1 MIFHNYIMAAT
12 KTETMHSKK
21 LSGNRPEI
29 STQQYLDI
37 AEIRD
42 GTVIL
47 KDGTLRAIIMVS
59 SVNFALKSED
69 EQNATVQSYVSFL
82 NSLDFP
88 IQVVIQS
95 RKLNIDAY
103 LDRLHEQEKTQTNE
117 LLRNQIGDYRQF
129 VRELI
134 ELGQI
139 MSKRF
144 FVAVP
149 YFPGSSQVK
158 SYWTRLQE
166 VVSPARSV
174 RAKEEQ
180 FADRKRQL
188 DLRVGLVAGGLQGMG
203 LNINQLDTQGL
214 VELYYTVYN
223 PDIFLT
229 EKMNKLEDLH
239 VEQK

>member
-1 MIFHNYIMAAT
+1 MASPP
-12 KTETMHSKK
+12 KIETMQSKK
-21 LSGNRPEI
+21 LAGNRVQV
-29 STQQYLDI
+29 STQQYVDI

-47 KDGTLRAIIMVS
+47 KDGTLRAVIMVS

-69 EQNATVQSYVSFL
+69 EQNATVQAYVSFL

-95 RKLNIDAY
+95 RKLNIDNY
-103 LDRLHEQEKTQTNE
+103 LDRLKEAEKTQTSE

-129 VRELI
+129 IRELI
-134 ELGQI
+134 DLGQI

-144 FVAVP
+144 FVVVP
-149 YFPGSSQVK
+149 FFPGASQVK
-158 SYWTRLQE
+158 TYWQRLQE
-166 VVSPARSV
+166 VVSPTKAV
-174 RAKEEQ
+174 HAKEQQ
-180 FADRKRQL
+180 FFERKRQL
-188 DLRVGLVAGGLQGMG
+188 DLRMSIVMGGLQGMG

-214 VELYYTVYN
+214 VEMYYTVYN

-229 EKMNKLEDLH
+229 EKMGKLEDIQ

>member
-1 MIFHNYIMAAT
+1 MAD
-12 KTETMHSKK
+12 KVETMHSPQLAGHKP
-21 LSGNRPEI
+21 NA

-42 GTVIL
+42 NVVIL
-47 KDGTLRAIIMVS
+47 KDGTLRSVILVS
-59 SVNFALKSED
+59 SINFALKSED
-69 EQNATVQSYVSFL
+69 EQTALISSYVSFL

-103 LDRLHEQEKTQTNE
+103 LERLREAEKIQRNE

-129 VRELI
+129 VKELI

-144 FVAVP
+144 FVVVP
-149 YFPGSSQVK
+149 FSPLSNKAKSFWQRMGEVISPGK
-158 SYWTRLQE
+158 
-166 VVSPARSV
+166 AV
-174 RAKEEQ
+174 RAKEAQ
-180 FADRKRQL
+180 FQDRKKAL
-188 DLRVGLVAGGLQGMG
+188 ELRLSLVLGGLQGMG
-203 LNINQLDTQGL
+203 LQVTQLDTQGL

-229 EKMNKLEDLH
+229 EKLVAMDQLQ
-239 VEQK
+239 VEAS

>member
-1 MIFHNYIMAAT
+1 MANT
-12 KTETMHSKK
+12 PKIETMHNKK
-21 LSGNRPEI
+21 LAGNRPAI

-42 GTVIL
+42 GVVIL
-47 KDGTLRAIIMVS
+47 KDGTLRAVIMVS

-95 RKLNIDAY
+95 RKLNIDGY
-103 LDRLHEQEKTQTNE
+103 LERLHEQEKTQTNE

-129 VRELI
+129 VKELI

-144 FVAVP
+144 FVVVP
-149 YFPGSSQVK
+149 FFPGPSQVK
-158 SYWTRLQE
+158 TYWTRLQE
-166 VVSPARSV
+166 MVSPTRAV

-180 FADRKRQL
+180 FQDRKRQL
-188 DLRVGLVAGGLQGMG
+188 DLRVSLVAGGLQGMG
-203 LNINQLDTQGL
+203 VNVNQLDTQGL

-229 EKMNKLEDLH
+229 EKMTKLEDIQ